1 MKWLLLLGVAL
12 LIFRSARRRRGDP
25 PADGRSDFLIASA
38 VLAAA
43 GIAMLIL
50 ALKVGLVGMAA
61 GLAGL
66 GMLTVFLA
74 LGLMKLRR

>member
-1 MKWLLLLGVAL
+1 METEG
-12 LIFRSARRRRGDP
+12 RS
-25 PADGRSDFLIASA
+25 PADGRSGFLIASA
-38 VLAAA
+38 VLAAV
-43 GIAMLIL
+43 GVAMLFL

-66 GMLTVFLA
+66 GILSVFLA